1 MCLCFIFQ
9 KLKTLDVEV
18 NELHSHFKNKTLY
31 TVKYVS
37 PREKEITGVIVGV
50 FLYSSES
57 FQEFRL

>member
-18 NELHSHFKNKTLY
+18 NELHFHLKNKTLY
-31 TVKYVS
+31 TVKCVS
-37 PREKEITGVIVGV
+37 PREKEKTGVIVGV

-57 FQEFRL
+57 FQELRL